1 MQLSHISIGGGIT
14 GTETIISAISNI
26 ITNSSKKKSL
36 EKKFIFGL
44 IDKNPENIPGGVAY
58 GFEKSIYGY
67 FNNPLRLSP
76 PNFKKWILL
85 KKNKLK
91 IIFYLQN
98 YGGFT
103 GKLWIKKNK
112 KILFYSD
119 NKKLNELYV
128 PRVMMNLW
136 MEEKLCNIIKKI
148 KKFNKD
154 SKIKIEI
161 HFYKGEVN
169 KIKKK
174 EKKYKIFFRNNFC
187 QKLNYK
193 ILNSE
198 VKKITFSVNKKVNYP
213 IYSFSQSIGLGLPP
227 PKQIANNNTQN
238 NENYIWDFY
247 DSGST
252 SFLIKKILK
261 ISKYKQKIKIYFIGY
276 KAGLLEALPELSE
289 LITKKKLQIKII
301 CSSKELTSIQI
312 AQLSIGKKKYPL
324 KILTLKN
331 LTSINTAKK
340 LYHSIHKELELTK
353 FYGFKKYDAW
363 TIILKNKIIFNCLNN
378 FNNKQKILYDAVYHS
393 KIRNET
399 RFTYPET
406 IMARELLIKS
416 GILEA
421 KKEIVKS
428 VFNSK
433 KSLIVKTIDSKKK
446 NCKHICDIVINVSG
460 PLSANEIKN
469 EVPLIRYIK
478 ENGAKIN
485 PNSNSFI
492 VNEHFELT
500 GLKNFYLP
508 GTIAQGFNPGRET
521 IISAI
526 LNNSNNIGRIISGNL
541 LKNH

>member
-1 MQLSHISIGGGIT
+1 MAGVLQ
-14 GTETIISAISNI
+14 EQKTIISAINNIISNI
-26 ITNSSKKKSL
+26 GKKKSF

-44 IDKNPENIPGGVAY
+44 IDKNPDNIPGGVAY
-58 GFEKSIYGY
+58 GFQKSIYGY

-76 PNFKKWILL
+76 PNFKKWVLL

-91 IIFYLQN
+91 IISYLN
-98 YGGFT
+98 NHGGFT

-112 KILFYSD
+112 QILFSSN
-119 NKKLNELYV
+119 NKKLDELYI
-128 PRVMMNLW
+128 PRVLMNLW
-136 MEEKLCNIIKKI
+136 MEEKLCLIFKKI

-154 SKIKIEI
+154 SKTKIEI

-169 KIKKK
+169 KIKKRQK
-174 EKKYKIFFRNNFC
+174 IYEIFFKNNIC
-187 QKLNYK
+187 QKLKCK

-198 VKKITFSVNKKVNYP
+198 LKKISFSIDKKINCP
-213 IYSFSQSIGLGLPP
+213 LKSISQSIGLGLPP
-227 PKQIANNNTQN
+227 PKQIAKNDTKKNK
-238 NENYIWDFY
+238 NYIWDFY

-252 SFLIKKILK
+252 SFLLKKILK
-261 ISKYKQKIKIYFIGY
+261 VSKSKKKINIYFIGY

-289 LITKKKLQIKII
+289 LIIRKKLNIKII

-312 AQLSIGKKKYPL
+312 AQLSLGKKKYVL
-324 KILTLKN
+324 KILTKKN
-331 LTSINTAKK
+331 LLNINTAKK
-340 LYHSIHKELELTK
+340 LYQSIHQELELTK
-353 FYGFKKYDAW
+353 LYGFKKYDAW
-363 TIILKNKIIFNCLNN
+363 TIILKNKIIFNCLKN
-378 FNNKQKILYDAVYHS
+378 FNNKQKILYDAFYHY

-406 IMARELLIKS
+406 IIARELLIKI
-416 GILEA
+416 GVLEA

-433 KSLIVKTIDSKKK
+433 KLLIVKAINNKKK
-446 NCKHICDIVINVSG
+446 ICKYICDIVINVSG
-460 PLSANEIKN
+460 PLSANEINN
-469 EVPLIRYIK
+469 EVPIIKFIK

-485 PNSNSFI
+485 PNSNSFL
-492 VNEHFELT
+492 VNKHFELI

-508 GTIAQGFNPGRET
+508 GTIAQGFNPERKT

-526 LNNSNNIGRIISGNL
+526 LNNSNSVGNNISSNL